1 MDVPESAT
9 LLKCRH
15 LLEEHGLGK
24 LYFDAINRCLECAV
38 RMMRGKRIVTTR
50 SSARPVLQRRQKN
63 RDPEMHQTKKDDR

>member
-1 MDVPESAT
+1 MEMDEPESAT

-38 RMMRGKRIVTTR
+38 RMMRGKRIVDATLISAP
-50 SSARPVLQRRQKN
+50 SS
-63 RDPEMHQTKKDDR
+63 TKKAKKS